1 MPATDDVL
9 IAEIRAVSGRLELF
23 ANDLLKA
30 VKLLEL
36 FIQTPAALPPPT
48 PANDDSRG

>member
-1 MPATDDVL
+1 MPAVDDIL

-23 ANDLLKA
+23 ANDVLKA

-36 FIQTPAALPPPT
+36 FIQTPDAPPPP
-48 PANDDSRG
+48 PANDDRRE

>member
-1 MPATDDVL
+1 MPAIDDIL

-23 ANDLLKA
+23 ANDVLKA

-36 FIQTPAALPPPT
+36 FIQSSNVPPPP
-48 PANDDSRG
+48 PANDDSRE